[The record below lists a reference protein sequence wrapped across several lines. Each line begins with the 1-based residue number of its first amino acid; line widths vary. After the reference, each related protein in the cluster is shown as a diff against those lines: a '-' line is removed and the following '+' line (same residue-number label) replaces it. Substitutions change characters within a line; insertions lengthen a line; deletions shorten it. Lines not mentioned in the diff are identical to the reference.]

1 MKRTVKESINQR
13 YLLVKTEEELIK
25 VLNPKIT
32 GWRNYYKTRNDRNW
46 MRAIDWYILCSFC
59 RWNNKKRQQTRKL
72 KGLYATKL
80 RLQEKGLQ
88 LMAAWRNA
96 VERRMSESRM
106 RENLTYGLMRGKRA
120 KPSDLLYTSEGTSYE
135 KRHCV
140 PEMRTRTKK
149 KKRRSSIQIS
159 LLKISGSRSSL
170 LQIPT
175 IC

>member
-13 YLLVKTEEELIK
+13 YLLAKTEEELIK

-32 GWRNYYKTRNDRNW
+32 GWRNYYKTRNDRKW
-46 MRAIDWYILCSFC
+46 MRAIDWYILCTFC

-72 KGLYATKL
+72 KGLYATKI

-120 KPSDLLYTSEGTSYE
+120 KALWPTLPYASTSMLTLDFNST
-135 KRHCV
+135 V
-140 PEMRTRTKK
+140 M
-149 KKRRSSIQIS
+149 RSSQMVICLIQRRTS
-159 LLKISGSRSSL
+159 DSSNSVRWVVCCA
-170 LQIPT
+170 I
-175 IC
+175 

>member
-32 GWRNYYKTRNDRNW
+32 GWRNYYKTRNDRKW
-46 MRAIDWYILCSFC
+46 MRAIDWYILCTFC

-72 KGLYATKL
+72 KGLYATKI

-88 LMAAWRNA
+88 LMEAWRNA

-120 KPSDLLYTSEGTSYE
+120 KALWPTLHNWNTERIINHRGREVRPYPQKAKRGDSASDNS
-135 KRHCV
+135 
-140 PEMRTRTKK
+140 
-149 KKRRSSIQIS
+149 
-159 LLKISGSRSSL
+159 
-170 LQIPT
+170 
-175 IC
+175 